1 MVDMKNNLARLRGL
15 AENEKTENAM
25 LQSRLDEQSQ
35 LIMILKQSADEKGT
49 RLKTLERINEELT
62 LFRDE
67 AGGKLERET
76 RQNNMLDA
84 RFNEL
89 AENHD
94 EMIKIKD
101 DYKRRNASLQEQN
114 AKLREDNAKLFSKAI
129 QDRDVTIA
137 ELQKKVGS
145 LKEQTAS
152 LDKKNRFV
160 MLMSSGIYV
169 GFM

>member
-1 MVDMKNNLARLRGL
+1 MKNNLVRLRGL

-35 LIMILKQSADEKGT
+35 LIMILKQSTDEKGT

-101 DYKRRNASLQEQN
+101 DYKRRNVSLQEEN

-169 GFM
+169 GFI